1 MSRHII
7 YHLLIP
13 VVHNVGVQL
22 ITGVLHLFSA
32 AADFLCPCLSLL
44 LPEEFDVT
52 EDKAVYA
59 TENNSTFLECI
70 PRSPQ
75 ATVAWLI
82 QRDDR
87 KEEVKKK
94 KLAVKHHLIL
104 VCQQYGSFGAS
115 WDLRVKLACG

>member
-1 MSRHII
+1 M
-7 YHLLIP
+7 
-13 VVHNVGVQL
+13 HNIG
-22 ITGVLHLFSA
+22 A
-32 AADFLCPCLSLL
+32 AADFLSLCLSLF

-75 ATVAWLI
+75 ATVNWLI

-94 KLAVKHHLIL
+94 TKIAVKHHLIL
-104 VCQQYGSFGAS
+104 MCQQFEEGMEALELPGIRA
-115 WDLRVKLACG
+115 

>member
-1 MSRHII
+1 MGI
-7 YHLLIP
+7 
-13 VVHNVGVQL
+13 QL
-22 ITGVLHLFSA
+22 ITGVLRLFSA
-32 AADFLCPCLSLL
+32 AADFLSLFLSLF

-75 ATVAWLI
+75 ATVTWLI

-94 KLAVKHHLIL
+94 TAVKHHLIL
-104 VCQQYGSFGAS
+104 MCQQLEEGMEALELPGIC
-115 WDLRVKLACG
+115 V

>member
-1 MSRHII
+1 MHNIG
-7 YHLLIP
+7 IP
-13 VVHNVGVQL
+13 L
-22 ITGVLHLFSA
+22 ITGVLRLLSA
-32 AADFLCPCLSLL
+32 AADFLSICLSLF

-52 EDKAVYA
+52 EEKAVYA

-75 ATVAWLI
+75 ATVTWLT

-94 KLAVKHHLIL
+94 KKKKTAVKHHLIL
-104 VCQQYGSFGAS
+104 MCQQFEEGMEALELPGIC
-115 WDLRVKLACG
+115 V